1 MKRSSLPRSGMP
13 AAERKHRSR
22 LAQLV
27 HQRRFLR
34 GTLSVRSRRCG
45 KPNCRC
51 ARGEPHVSL
60 YLVQSH
66 GGKPR
71 QVFVPK
77 PWEDRVRAA
86 VEDYQQMQR
95 LIEELS
101 EMEWRRLMERKE

>member
-1 MKRSSLPRSGMP
+1 MKNALPPRSGLP
-13 AAERKHRSR
+13 AAERNHRSR
-22 LAQLV
+22 LAQLA

-51 ARGEPHVSL
+51 TRGQPHVSL

-71 QVFVPK
+71 QLFVPK
-77 PWEDRVRAA
+77 PWEDRIRAA
-86 VEDYQQMQR
+86 VEDYQQMQQ